1 MEEIEDIP
9 FTFVLESDEGAPV
22 PEDMHVT
29 RSGAGFA
36 EFGEIEFSE
45 PGEYLYTIH
54 ERDDGVEN
62 VIYDDNVYSLDVKV
76 RYDNKGELIAT
87 CVAYSEN
94 SIGVKEPEILFI
106 NTYQE
111 EDPTPISSE
120 DPTPSEEPTPSEDL
134 TPSEEP
140 TPSDEN
146 TPSEEPTSIDENTP
160 SEEPTSIDENTPSEE
175 PTSIDEST
183 PSEEPTPSKETDFA
197 DANIPSE
204 EPEYVY
210 ESNSPEEPTPSATSD
225 SSGFPLTGD
234 NTNIILWIVLLCA
247 AAIGMTICV
256 RHMNMSDKSD
266 KDQTRS

>member
-160 SEEPTSIDENTPSEE
+160 SEEPT
-175 PTSIDEST
+175 
-183 PSEEPTPSKETDFA
+183 PSKETDFA